1 MEKKKSKISFWGCY
15 SHLFRY
21 CFLIIGITGY
31 LQQLGQKDWPMET
44 AAVINVDQRTE
55 SSGSRHGYRHRRT
68 VYDITYQYEANGNVY
83 TGEIFEKQYTKKL
96 GETFSIKFNPDTPN
110 SSVEYTEPS
119 LVPVLSG
126 LAAFIVF
133 GFIGFRMIQKSFT
146 KNKFYLL

>member
-1 MEKKKSKISFWGCY
+1 MEKKKSKIAFWGVILIC
-15 SHLFRY
+15 FGIA
-21 CFLIIGITGY
+21 FLIIGITGY

-44 AAVINVDQRTE
+44 ATVINVDQRTE

-83 TGEIFEKQYTKKL
+83 TGEILKSSTPKKL

-146 KNKFYLL
+146 KK